1 MEYAIS
7 GWTLFWFA
15 VPMPLLIVWAT
26 ITFFTEKG
34 SEKE

>member
-1 MEYAIS
+1 MEFAIS

>member
-15 VPMPLLIVWAT
+15 IPMPLLVVWAI
-26 ITFFTEKG
+26 ITFF
-34 SEKE
+34 SERGKEDK

>member
-7 GWTLFWFA
+7 GWTLFWFV
-15 VPMPLLIVWAT
+15 VPMPLLVVWAV

-34 SEKE
+34 DEGK